1 MWNYNYYDDNELY
14 HHGIKGM
21 KWGVRRTP
29 AQLGH
34 DTGGVDLQKAKK
46 KVDAANT
53 IVNETRNINN
63 NVSKKQ
69 SKKVQKQ
76 KMSEVKSMS
85 DQELR
90 ERVNRLNMEQQ
101 YIRMSSE
108 QMNAGRANINSV
120 LNNVGTVVNV
130 ASSALAIAVAIQK
143 LKG

>member
-1 MWNYNYYDDNELY
+1 MWEYNYSDELY

-69 SKKVQKQ
+69 AKKAQKQ
-76 KMSEVKSMS
+76 KMAEVKSMS
-85 DQELR
+85 DKELR

-101 YIRMSSE
+101 YMRMSAE
-108 QMNAGRANINSV
+108 QMNVGRANVNSV

>member
-76 KMSEVKSMS
+76 KMAEVKSMS
-85 DQELR
+85 DKELR

-101 YIRMSSE
+101 YMRMSSE
-108 QMNAGRANINSV
+108 QMNVGRANVNSV
-120 LNNVGTVVNV
+120 LNNVGTIVNV

>member
-1 MWNYNYYDDNELY
+1 MWNYNDNELY

-21 KWGVRRTP
+21 KWGVRRTD

-34 DTGGVDLQKAKK
+34 DTGKIDLQKTKK
-46 KVDAANT
+46 KVDTANT

-63 NVSKKQ
+63 TTSKKAQ
-69 SKKVQKQ
+69 KKAQKQ
-76 KMSEVKSMS
+76 KLAEVKSMS
-85 DQELR
+85 DKELR

-108 QMNAGRANINSV
+108 QMNTGRANVNSI
-120 LNNVGTVVNV
+120 LTSVGTAITVTN
-130 ASSALAIAVAIQK
+130 SALAIALAIQK

>member
-69 SKKVQKQ
+69 AKKVQKK

-101 YIRMSSE
+101 YMRMSSE
-108 QMNAGRANINSV
+108 QMNVGRANVNSV

>member
-1 MWNYNYYDDNELY
+1 MWEYNYYDDNELY
-14 HHGIKGM
+14 HHGVKGM

-34 DTGGVDLQKAKK
+34 DTGRIDLQKTKK
-46 KVDAANT
+46 KVDAAGT

-63 NVSKKQ
+63 TASKKAQ
-69 SKKVQKQ
+69 KKAQKQ
-76 KMSEVKSMS
+76 KLSEAKIMS

-90 ERVNRLNMEQQ
+90 DRVNRLNMEQQ
-101 YIRMSSE
+101 YVRMSTE
-108 QMNAGRANINSV
+108 QMNAGRSNVNSV
-120 LNNVGTVVNV
+120 LNSVGTAINV

>member
-76 KMSEVKSMS
+76 KMAEVKLMS
-85 DQELR
+85 DKELR

-101 YIRMSSE
+101 YMRMSAE
-108 QMNAGRANINSV
+108 QMNVGRANVNSV

>member
-34 DTGGVDLQKAKK
+34 DTGGIDLQKTKK
-46 KVDAANT
+46 KVEAANT
-53 IVNETRNINN
+53 IVNESQNIN
-63 NVSKKQ
+63 
-69 SKKVQKQ
+69 KKVSSRKQRKIQKQ
-76 KMSEVKSMS
+76 QVQNAKAMT

-101 YIRMSSE
+101 YARLSTE
-108 QMNAGRANINSV
+108 QMSAGKVNVDRV
-120 LNNVGTVVNV
+120 LSEVGTVVALTNSV
-130 ASSALAIAVAIQK
+130 LAIALAVQK
-143 LKG
+143 LK

>member
-1 MWNYNYYDDNELY
+1 MWNYNYYDDKELY

-76 KMSEVKSMS
+76 KMAEVKSMS
-85 DQELR
+85 DKELR

-101 YIRMSSE
+101 YMRMSSE
-108 QMNAGRANINSV
+108 QMNVGRANVNSV

>member
-34 DTGGVDLQKAKK
+34 DTGGVDLQKTKK

-76 KMSEVKSMS
+76 KMAEVKLMS
-85 DQELR
+85 DKELR

-101 YIRMSSE
+101 YMRMSAE
-108 QMNAGRANINSV
+108 QMNVGRANVNSV

>member
-1 MWNYNYYDDNELY
+1 MWQYNDNELY
-14 HHGIKGM
+14 HHGVKGM
-21 KWGVRRTP
+21 KWGVRKDRNSS
-29 AQLGH
+29 
-34 DTGGVDLQKAKK
+34 GGSVDLQKAKK

-63 NVSKKQ
+63 NMSKKEV
-69 SKKVQKQ
+69 KKAQKQ
-76 KMSEVKSMS
+76 KMTEVRAMS

-90 ERVNRLNMEQQ
+90 EKVNRLNMEQQ

-108 QMNAGRANINSV
+108 QMNVGRTNVNTV

>member
-1 MWNYNYYDDNELY
+1 MWNYNNELY

-21 KWGVRRTP
+21 KWGIRRTP

-34 DTGGVDLQKAKK
+34 DTGKIDLQKTKK
-46 KVDAANT
+46 KVDAAGT

-63 NVSKKQ
+63 TA
-69 SKKVQKQ
+69 SKKVQKKAQ
-76 KMSEVKSMS
+76 KQKLSEAKTMS

-101 YIRMSSE
+101 YVRMSTE
-108 QMNAGRANINSV
+108 QINAGRSNVSSV
-120 LNNVGTVVNV
+120 LNNVGTAINV

>member
-14 HHGIKGM
+14 HYGVKGM

-34 DTGGVDLQKAKK
+34 DTGKIDLQKTKK

-69 SKKVQKQ
+69 AKKVQKQ
-76 KMSEVKSMS
+76 KMAEVKSMS

-101 YIRMSSE
+101 YMRMSSE

>member
-46 KVDAANT
+46 KVEAANT
-53 IVNETRNINN
+53 IVNESQNINRK
-63 NVSKKQ
+63 VSSRKQKKM
-69 SKKVQKQ
+69 QKQ
-76 KMSEVKSMS
+76 QVQNAKAMT

-101 YIRMSSE
+101 YARLTTE
-108 QMNAGRANINSV
+108 QMNTGKTNVDAV
-120 LNNVGTVVNV
+120 LNRVGTAV
-130 ASSALAIAVAIQK
+130 AITNSALAIALAVQK
-143 LKG
+143 LK

>member
-1 MWNYNYYDDNELY
+1 MWGYNYSDELY

-76 KMSEVKSMS
+76 KMAEVKSMS
-85 DQELR
+85 DKELR

-101 YIRMSSE
+101 YMRMSSE
-108 QMNAGRANINSV
+108 QMNVGRANVNSV

>member
-1 MWNYNYYDDNELY
+1 MWNYNNELY

-21 KWGVRRTP
+21 KWGIRRTP

-34 DTGGVDLQKAKK
+34 PTGKIDLNKAKR
-46 KVDAANT
+46 KVDAAGT

-63 NVSKKQ
+63 ITSKKGQ
-69 SKKVQKQ
+69 KKSQKQ
-76 KMSEVKSMS
+76 KLSEAKIMS

-101 YIRMSSE
+101 YVKMSAE
-108 QMNAGRANINSV
+108 QINAGRSNVNSI
-120 LNNVGTVVNV
+120 LNNVGT
-130 ASSALAIAVAIQK
+130 AISITSSALSIALAIQK

>member
-1 MWNYNYYDDNELY
+1 MWNFNYNNNELY

-21 KWGVRRTP
+21 KWGVRRTD

-34 DTGGVDLQKAKK
+34 DTGKIDLQKTKK
-46 KVDAANT
+46 KVDAAGT

-63 NVSKKQ
+63 TA
-69 SKKVQKQ
+69 SKKVQKKAQ
-76 KMSEVKSMS
+76 KQKLSEAKTMS

-101 YIRMSSE
+101 YVRMSAE
-108 QMNAGRANINSV
+108 QINAGRSNVSSV
-120 LNNVGTVVNV
+120 LNNVGTAINV
-130 ASSALAIAVAIQK
+130 ASSALAIALAIQK

>member
-76 KMSEVKSMS
+76 KMAEVKSMS
-85 DQELR
+85 DKELR

-101 YIRMSSE
+101 YMRMSSE
-108 QMNAGRANINSV
+108 QMNVGRANVNSV

>member
-1 MWNYNYYDDNELY
+1 MWGYNYSDELY

-69 SKKVQKQ
+69 AKKAQKQ
-76 KMSEVKSMS
+76 KMAEVKSMS
-85 DQELR
+85 DKELR

-101 YIRMSSE
+101 YMRMSAE
-108 QMNAGRANINSV
+108 QMNVGRANVNSV

>member
-63 NVSKKQ
+63 SVSKKQ

-76 KMSEVKSMS
+76 KMAEVKSMS
-85 DQELR
+85 DKELR

-101 YIRMSSE
+101 YMRMSSE
-108 QMNAGRANINSV
+108 QMNVGRANVNSV

-143 LKG
+143 LK

>member
-1 MWNYNYYDDNELY
+1 MWQYNNNELY

-29 AQLGH
+29 SQLGH
-34 DTGGVDLQKAKK
+34 DTGKIDLQKTKK

-53 IVNETRNINN
+53 IVNETKNINN

-76 KMSEVKSMS
+76 KLAEVKSMS
-85 DQELR
+85 DKELR

-108 QMNAGRANINSV
+108 QMNAGRANVNSV
-120 LNNVGTVVNV
+120 LNNVGTVITVTN
-130 ASSALAIAVAIQK
+130 SALAIALAVQK
-143 LKG
+143 LRG

>member
-1 MWNYNYYDDNELY
+1 MWSYNYNDELY

-76 KMSEVKSMS
+76 KMAEVKSMS
-85 DQELR
+85 DKELR

-101 YIRMSSE
+101 YMRMSSE
-108 QMNAGRANINSV
+108 QMNVGRANVNSV

>member
-1 MWNYNYYDDNELY
+1 MWNYKYYDDNELY

-76 KMSEVKSMS
+76 KMAEVKSMS
-85 DQELR
+85 DKELR

-101 YIRMSSE
+101 YMRMSSE
-108 QMNAGRANINSV
+108 QMNVGRANVNSV

>member
-69 SKKVQKQ
+69 TKKAQKQ
-76 KMSEVKSMS
+76 KMAEVKSMS
-85 DQELR
+85 DKELR

-101 YIRMSSE
+101 YMRMSAE
-108 QMNAGRANINSV
+108 QMNVGRANVNSV

>member
-1 MWNYNYYDDNELY
+1 MWEYNYSDELY
-14 HHGIKGM
+14 HHGVKGM

-34 DTGGVDLQKAKK
+34 DTGKIDLQKTKK

-69 SKKVQKQ
+69 AKKVQKQ

>member
-1 MWNYNYYDDNELY
+1 MWEYNYYADNELY

-46 KVDAANT
+46 KVEAANT
-53 IVNETRNINN
+53 IVNESQNIN
-63 NVSKKQ
+63 
-69 SKKVQKQ
+69 KKVSSRKQRKIQKQ
-76 KMSEVKSMS
+76 QVQNARAMT

-101 YIRMSSE
+101 YARLSTE
-108 QMNAGRANINSV
+108 QMSAGKVNVDRV
-120 LNNVGTVVNV
+120 LSEVGTVVALTNSV
-130 ASSALAIAVAIQK
+130 LAIALAVQK
-143 LKG
+143 LK

>member
-34 DTGGVDLQKAKK
+34 DTGGADLQKDKK

-76 KMSEVKSMS
+76 KMAEVKSMS
-85 DQELR
+85 DKELR

-101 YIRMSSE
+101 YMRMSSE
-108 QMNAGRANINSV
+108 QMNVGRANVNSV

>member
-1 MWNYNYYDDNELY
+1 MWNFNYNNNELY

-21 KWGVRRTP
+21 KWGVRRTD

-34 DTGGVDLQKAKK
+34 DTGKIDLQKTKK
-46 KVDAANT
+46 KVDAAGT

-63 NVSKKQ
+63 TT
-69 SKKVQKQ
+69 SKKVQKKAQ
-76 KMSEVKSMS
+76 KQKLSEAKTMS

-101 YIRMSSE
+101 YVRMSTE
-108 QMNAGRANINSV
+108 QINAGRSNVSSV
-120 LNNVGTVVNV
+120 LNNVGTAINV

>member
-1 MWNYNYYDDNELY
+1 MWDFNYNNNELY

-21 KWGVRRTP
+21 KWGVRRTD

-34 DTGGVDLQKAKK
+34 DTGKIDLQKTKK
-46 KVDAANT
+46 KVDAAGT

-63 NVSKKQ
+63 TA
-69 SKKVQKQ
+69 SKKVQKKAQ
-76 KMSEVKSMS
+76 KQKLSEAKTMS

-90 ERVNRLNMEQQ
+90 ERVNRLNMEQR
-101 YIRMSSE
+101 YVRMSTE
-108 QMNAGRANINSV
+108 QINAGRSNVSSV
-120 LNNVGTVVNV
+120 LNNVGTAINV

>member
-1 MWNYNYYDDNELY
+1 MWEYNYYADNELY

-46 KVDAANT
+46 KVEAANT
-53 IVNETRNINN
+53 IVNESQNINRK
-63 NVSKKQ
+63 VSGRKQ
-69 SKKVQKQ
+69 RKIQKQ
-76 KMSEVKSMS
+76 QVQNAKAMT

-101 YIRMSSE
+101 YARLSAE
-108 QMNAGRANINSV
+108 QMSAGKVNVDRV
-120 LNNVGTVVNV
+120 LSEVGTVVALTNSV
-130 ASSALAIAVAIQK
+130 LAIALAVQK
-143 LKG
+143 LK

>member
-1 MWNYNYYDDNELY
+1 MWNYNYYDNNELY

-69 SKKVQKQ
+69 AKKAQKQ
-76 KMSEVKSMS
+76 KMAEVKSMS
-85 DQELR
+85 DKELR

-101 YIRMSSE
+101 YMRMSSE
-108 QMNAGRANINSV
+108 QMNVGRANVNSV

>member
-1 MWNYNYYDDNELY
+1 MWEYNYYADNELY

-46 KVDAANT
+46 KVEAANT
-53 IVNETRNINN
+53 IVNESQNINRK
-63 NVSKKQ
+63 VSSRKQ
-69 SKKVQKQ
+69 RKIQKQ
-76 KMSEVKSMS
+76 QVQNAKAMT

-101 YIRMSSE
+101 YARLSAE
-108 QMNAGRANINSV
+108 QMSAGKVNVDRV
-120 LNNVGTVVNV
+120 LSEVGTVVALTNSV
-130 ASSALAIAVAIQK
+130 LAIALAVQK
-143 LKG
+143 LK

>member
-1 MWNYNYYDDNELY
+1 MWNYNHYDDNELY

-76 KMSEVKSMS
+76 KMAEVKSMS
-85 DQELR
+85 DKELR

-101 YIRMSSE
+101 YMRMSSE
-108 QMNAGRANINSV
+108 QMNVGRANVNSV